1 MSNTTIKDEL
11 SAKITQS
18 SVPVWVVDGVECRDF
33 PTAVKQLLVRVIAVG
48 AADDAQHMIADR
60 ILSTGSRGKIR
71 ALLDMLD
78 EYEVMEKL
86 KPSESGDRTQIR

>member
-1 MSNTTIKDEL
+1 MSNTIIKDEL

-18 SVPVWVVDGVECRDF
+18 TVPVWVVDGVECRDF
-33 PTAVKQLLVRVIAVG
+33 PSAVKQLLVRVIALG
-48 AADDAQHMIADR
+48 PSDEAQAIADR
-60 ILSTGSRGKIR
+60 MLSTGSRGKIR

-86 KPSESGDRTQIR
+86 KSSESGDRTQIR

>member
-1 MSNTTIKDEL
+1 MSNTIIKDEL

-18 SVPVWVVDGVECRDF
+18 TVPVWVVDGVECRDF
-33 PTAVKQLLVRVIAVG
+33 PSAVKQLLVRVIALG
-48 AADDAQHMIADR
+48 SSDEAQGIADR
-60 ILSTGSRGKIR
+60 MLSTGSRSKIR